1 MQHENIFIGLGAH
14 SIDRSDELP
23 SMPLLD
29 TEISMITLSY
39 GWRVKGIINSKHK
52 IVICNEIEHIP
63 RDVPFNL
70 HDLTRY
76 YNSASHFTKEFY
88 DNPTFSD
95 VILEIEGK
103 EIKAHKVILSIL
115 SEKFK
120 IMFCCGLF
128 ESNKKKIII
137 KEHKLAYFEYILKYM
152 YSTEIENDSLNPNWA
167 FDDYIKILKL
177 SDEYFI
183 IDIKEFAQQKIISLV
198 TLENFSKVAFSNSFR
213 VNIFIKSIEI
223 CWCYIT

>member
-1 MQHENIFIGLGAH
+1 MLE
-14 SIDRSDELP
+14 IDPKPD
-23 SMPLLD
+23 
-29 TEISMITLSY
+29 
-39 GWRVKGIINSKHK
+39 IIKKIMNSKENF
-52 IVICNEIEHIP
+52 I
-63 RDVPFNL
+63 
-70 HDLTRY
+70 Y
-76 YNSASHFTKEFY
+76 FTKEFY

-120 IMFCCGLF
+120 NMFCCGLF

-198 TLENFSKVAFSNSFR
+198 TLENFSKVNYIAKKYKADTLYLFCKWFQRQNKEYLGIDLLDDTFS
-213 VNIFIKSIEI
+213 EI
-223 CWCYIT
+223 Y